1 MPDASFPPVPP
12 AAEGLSADPA
22 DLHSSD
28 LSVGSKAKAAAANAP
43 SCRLPIFTNEALQRG
58 IDRGEFVLWYQ
69 PICRIADRGVLEGF
83 DSRPIVAVE
92 AAEGL
97 PVDPADLNHN
107 DLADSNNRPIVG
119 VEALLRWNHPE
130 LGIVAPNDFIP
141 SAIVGGLMPELCKR
155 VISSGV
161 ESLCPYPHLSLSL
174 NASVSSLSQR
184 SFLDW
189 LKGYFQAHRDTNPS
203 SPQQIYLEIVEDIP
217 LPSGEAL
224 QRIKAMMGSLL
235 KLGLFIS
242 IDDFGFAYSTEN
254 ILKLWEYVGCIK
266 LDRSITSHL
275 QCPVHKAIAQSA
287 VLIANSLNA
296 KLIAEGVEEEWQE
309 QVLIDLGYQFAQG
322 YFYGK
327 PSPDL
332 PK

>member
-43 SCRLPIFTNEALQRG
+43 SCRLPIFTNEALQKG

-69 PICRIADRGVLEGF
+69 PICQIADRGVLEGLSIDPINF
-83 DSRPIVAVE
+83 NRNDSSANP
-92 AAEGL
+92 
-97 PVDPADLNHN
+97 
-107 DLADSNNRPIVG
+107 NNRPIVG

-130 LGIVAPNDFIP
+130 LGIVFPNDFIP
-141 SAIVGGLMPELCKR
+141 SAIAGGLMPELCKR

-161 ESLCPYPHLSLSL
+161 ESLCLYPHLSLSL

-189 LKGYFQAHRDTNPS
+189 LKGYFQAHRATNPS
-203 SPQQIYLEIVEDIP
+203 NPQQIYLEVVEDIP
-217 LPSGEAL
+217 LPPGEAL

-242 IDDFGFAYSTEN
+242 IDDFGSAYSTEN

-266 LDRSITSHL
+266 LDRSIATHL
-275 QCPVHKAIAQSA
+275 QHPVHKAIAQSA

-309 QVLIDLGYQFAQG
+309 KMLIDLGYQFAQG

-327 PSPDL
+327 PSPEL